1 MGTDSQWQAL
11 KTALRREIE
20 AIFAASGEII
30 LIESLNE
37 SGSEMMLSNR
47 TASLKLKDVPERD
60 AVRWETD
67 TEYSLPDF
75 RANRSTRKNSHKA
88 PPSPLKSTE
97 SSMNWTGGAVR
108 LASSCQVH

>member
-37 SGSEMMLSNR
+37 SGSELMLSNR

-67 TEYSLPDF
+67 TEYSFDRISEPIAQLARTLIRRLP
-75 RANRSTRKNSHKA
+75 RH
-88 PPSPLKSTE
+88 
-97 SSMNWTGGAVR
+97 
-108 LASSCQVH
+108 